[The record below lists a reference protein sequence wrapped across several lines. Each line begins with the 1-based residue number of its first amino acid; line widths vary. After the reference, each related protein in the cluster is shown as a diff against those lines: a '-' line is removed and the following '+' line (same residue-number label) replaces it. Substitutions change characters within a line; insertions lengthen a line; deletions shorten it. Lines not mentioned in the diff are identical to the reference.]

1 MNKAKGMSIKM
12 KVIVYGFGQKGKD
25 FVQDLIETNE
35 NIELIA
41 VTDSYI
47 NISNLKI
54 QYNISFIEPS
64 DIQRNE
70 YDCIIVTPE
79 KYNEEITNILFKQG
93 VKKNKIKSLFDFE
106 KENGKYYCN
115 LCENNIFTWKYI
127 GENYDIFN
135 NRHIIG
141 AGRRRGGCPICKS
154 NDRAR
159 FVYYVMREF
168 TQLLYSKDCSI
179 LHFAPEYMISKKLR
193 LIHKERYIS
202 ADIIPGRADIIADIR
217 HLTFPNETF
226 DYIICNHIMEH
237 IIEEK
242 MAFMEIKRCLKSR
255 GILFFSVPICL
266 EQDTYENSLI
276 KTKAERI
283 KYFGQEDHVRLYG
296 KDIIKRIEQYGFNVR
311 MILCSENIDEK
322 DWKKMGLI
330 KDDRVF
336 LCEKII

>member
-135 NRHIIG
+135 N
-141 AGRRRGGCPICKS
+141 S
-154 NDRAR
+154 TT
-159 FVYYVMREF
+159 Y
-168 TQLLYSKDCSI
+168 QLCANTYIQIFLLKIPSFSDLCRSK
-179 LHFAPEYMISKKLR
+179 
-193 LIHKERYIS
+193 
-202 ADIIPGRADIIADIR
+202 
-217 HLTFPNETF
+217 NESDQT
-226 DYIICNHIMEH
+226 
-237 IIEEK
+237 
-242 MAFMEIKRCLKSR
+242 
-255 GILFFSVPICL
+255 
-266 EQDTYENSLI
+266 EN
-276 KTKAERI
+276 
-283 KYFGQEDHVRLYG
+283 
-296 KDIIKRIEQYGFNVR
+296 
-311 MILCSENIDEK
+311 
-322 DWKKMGLI
+322 
-330 KDDRVF
+330 
-336 LCEKII
+336 